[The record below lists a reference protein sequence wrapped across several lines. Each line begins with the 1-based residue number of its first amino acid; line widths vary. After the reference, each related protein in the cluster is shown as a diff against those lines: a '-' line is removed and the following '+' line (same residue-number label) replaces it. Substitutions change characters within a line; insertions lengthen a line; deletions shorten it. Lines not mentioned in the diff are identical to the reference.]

1 MSEFRADA
9 AALSHAPGAAP
20 SFRAEVR
27 QLLVLAAPAV
37 GAKLSHMAL
46 GFTDF
51 IFVSGM
57 GTDATAAISPATLF
71 AFLILCL
78 GMGCVTSIQTFA
90 AQALGRREPHRA
102 APYVWQA
109 FYIGIFFLLLTWPV
123 NQCLRPFWTWVGH
136 PPAVREM
143 EIAFCEIDLWSM
155 GLAIMCVGLE
165 SFFNG
170 VQRPAVALVSVVVAI
185 AVNAVGDYALIFG
198 HWGFPA
204 MGIRGAAL
212 ATVFAWAVRVAMM
225 LAVFLSQRIS
235 AEFRTRQSWRFS
247 MARMKEVLA
256 MGGPIGLQWVLD
268 VASWFVFLT
277 LMVARFS
284 TAALA
289 AANIALQFMHLSFM
303 PAIGIG
309 IGVNSLVG
317 HAIGAKRHDL
327 AERHARAGLAV
338 MMTYMLAA
346 AVLYWRGG
354 ERLMALLSSDAEVIA
369 LGAGMLVWAAV
380 FQVFDAM
387 GINYIFALRGA
398 GDTKW
403 PSALVIFHCWVT
415 FILGGYIAMRLLPGM
430 GIHAPWMM
438 CTLYIILLGLSL
450 ARRWR
455 RGQWKKI
462 ELFKGEASIEPGIAI
477 DTAEA
482 VPALTA
488 DT

>member
-1 MSEFRADA
+1 MEELQPRIETLSYASE
-9 AALSHAPGAAP
+9 AAP
-20 SFRAEVR
+20 SFRAEIR
-27 QLLVLAAPAV
+27 QLLILAAPAV

-51 IFVSGM
+51 VFVSRM

-102 APYVWQA
+102 APYVWQS
-109 FYIGIFFLLLTWPV
+109 FYIGLVFLLLTWPA

-170 VQRPAVALVSVVVAI
+170 VQKPGIALTSVAVAI
-185 AVNAVGDYALIFG
+185 GVNAIGDYALIFG
-198 HWGFPA
+198 HLGFPA
-204 MGIRGAAL
+204 MGVRGSAL
-212 ATVFAWAVRVAMM
+212 ATVLAWLVRLGMM
-225 LAVFLSQRIS
+225 LAVYLSPKIDR
-235 AEFRTRQSWRFS
+235 EFGTRESWRLNFI
-247 MARMKEVLA
+247 RLKEILG
-256 MGGPIGLQWVLD
+256 MGGPIGVQWVLD
-268 VASWFVFLT
+268 VGAWFAFLT
-277 LMVARFS
+277 LIMARFG
-284 TAALA
+284 TAAMA
-289 AANIALQFMHLSFM
+289 AANIALQIMHLSFM

-309 IGVNSLVG
+309 IAVNSLVG
-317 HAIGAKRHDL
+317 HAIGAKRHAE

-338 MMTYMLAA
+338 IMAYMFSAA
-346 AVLYWRGG
+346 ILYWRGG
-354 ERLMALLSSDAEVIA
+354 EWLMGLLSSDTEVIA
-369 LGAGMLVWAAV
+369 LGAGMLVWAAI
-380 FQVFDAM
+380 FQVFDSM

-398 GDTKW
+398 GDTRW
-403 PSALVIFHCWVT
+403 PSVLVIFHCWVT
-415 FILGGYIAMRLLPGM
+415 FILGAHIAMWLAPGM

-450 ARRWR
+450 ARRWQ
-455 RGQWKKI
+455 RGAWKKI
-462 ELFKGEASIEPGIAI
+462 ELFKAEPATEPGIAI